1 MARIL
6 PSLWLLGA
14 VLYTAG
20 TLVLVQPFHS
30 ELEPSSLII
39 PINETIKAKQPP
51 ADDARAA
58 LPPLPRPELGL
69 LRTGQWVQVVGYTA
83 VVRAVP
89 ARSGHVLA
97 GYPVG
102 QPFRVLV
109 QDGDFVRVQD
119 LRSGQLGWIRKASLG
134 PYTDG
139 YRQRRVVLAP
149 HVPAAPQVTA
159 PQVTAPQ
166 VVAQRVVA
174 AVPETPTAS
183 VRRGPKPF
191 ALGPATAPEPSES
204 SIDTAKRDRRL
215 RVAQDDSL
223 TSIMQRAF
231 SGAH

>member
-1 MARIL
+1 MWIIGMARIL

-14 VLYTAG
+14 ALYTAG

-30 ELEPSSLII
+30 ELEPGSLII

-58 LPPLPRPELGL
+58 LPPLPRPELGR

-89 ARSGHVLA
+89 AMSGHVLA

-139 YRQRRVVLAP
+139 YRQRRVVMTPQLA
-149 HVPAAPQVTA
+149 AA

-174 AVPETPTAS
+174 AVPETPAAS
-183 VRRGPKPF
+183 VWRGPKPF
-191 ALGPATAPEPSES
+191 ALGPAPGPSES
-204 SIDTAKRDRRL
+204 SIDTAKRDRAL
-215 RVAQDDSL
+215 RVSQDDSL
-223 TSIMQRAF
+223 ASIMQRAF